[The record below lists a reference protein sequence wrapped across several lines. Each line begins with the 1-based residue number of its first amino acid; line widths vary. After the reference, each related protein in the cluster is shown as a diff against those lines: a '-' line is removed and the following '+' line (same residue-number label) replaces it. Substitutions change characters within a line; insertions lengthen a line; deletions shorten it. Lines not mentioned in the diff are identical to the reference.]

1 MITPSG
7 VTAAAYWNAIKA
19 GNPQH
24 VRIIFTDQNI
34 VLTDEDIDI
43 SAGVVIDDILNSDI
57 DLIFGKAVMKS
68 LRTRIYLSEK
78 TKYLI
83 WTGEFKM
90 EFGVEISGV
99 TKWVTVGY
107 FSGERPT
114 NLTTVEAVDFIAY
127 DRMQKFEILSD
138 NFFSSLTYPKTLK
151 QMYHLLV
158 DFVYGDTGST
168 HHYVDGDALT
178 ASFNRSYSASP
189 VETTGYTCRDVLAWM
204 AEAVGCY
211 AKINAAGKC
220 ELVWFR
226 DATSHVVSRNEEFQI
241 EHADLY
247 SGMIWNEFDTYT
259 WDEAE
264 LFTWDEVSGYYKG
277 VYGVRAVKVKQTTLG
292 MDFDWPQ
299 YGPWNVYTI
308 MDNPFLVIQDVVN
321 DPETYIKPIYDRLA
335 AFGGQLPMVT
345 DCVGNWCVETGD
357 IITVHLAMEIINC
370 PVFCRTL
377 TWTGGVRDHY
387 ETTGQKFR
395 NVVNDQQKQRIIN
408 NREIKM
414 YVESRYYDKKSGI
427 SIEEDGVDITG
438 NKHVI
443 IEADTGKWT
452 FDKNGLANQR
462 ISNGTTYAN
471 EIFHIAHQS
480 AYSSQKKD
488 PGIYYTVARGT
499 DQNGELQFTA
509 KSPTYS
515 GTWRLVVPGNGD
527 VNCLR
532 PDVSG
537 ARLGD
542 ASHRVALLSSNIYG
556 HSNGW
561 MYLIPDI
568 NNDDYIVCLYN
579 ADGRAHINT
588 ISGHYLEVNAF
599 ITTPSSR
606 DVKHDIRSLEDVGE
620 LIDRLRPVT
629 FVYDDDVH
637 ERQKTGLIY
646 EEVLDVFPEMCTE
659 DESAK
664 ALEYT
669 TLIPVLL
676 KEIQELRKRV
686 KDLEERMG

>member
-24 VRIIFTDQNI
+24 VRITFTDQNI

-43 SAGVVIDDILNSDI
+43 SSGVVIDDILNSDI
-57 DLIFGKAVMKS
+57 DLIFGKSVMKS
-68 LRTRIYLSEK
+68 VRMHIYQSEK

-83 WTGEFKM
+83 WTGEFTL
-90 EFGVEISGV
+90 EFGVVISG
-99 TKWVTVGY
+99 TTRWVRVGY
-107 FSGERPT
+107 FSGERPSNMET
-114 NLTTVEAVDFIAY
+114 SETVELIGY

-138 NFFSSLTYPKTLK
+138 DFFSNLTYPKTLK
-151 QMYHLLV
+151 QMYYLLV

-226 DATSHVVSRNEEFQI
+226 DATSHVVSRDEEFHI

-247 SGMIWNEFDTYT
+247 SGMIWNEFDQYT
-259 WDEAE
+259 WNEAE
-264 LFTWDEVSGYYKG
+264 LFTWDEVAGYYSA

-292 MDFDWPQ
+292 MDFDVPETA
-299 YGPWNVYTI
+299 PWNVYTI
-308 MDNPFLVIQDVVN
+308 MDNPFLVIQDVQN
-321 DPETYIKPIYDRLA
+321 DPTTYIKPIYDRLA

-357 IITVHLAMEIINC
+357 IITVHLAAETIHS

-377 TWTGGVRDHY
+377 TWKGSVQDHY
-387 ETTGQKFR
+387 ETTGKKFR
-395 NVVNDQQKQRIIN
+395 DIVNDRQKQRIIN

-414 YVESRYYDKKSGI
+414 YVESRYYDRKSGI
-427 SIEEDGVDITG
+427 SIEEDGVDILG

-462 ISNGTTYAN
+462 LSGSTFVN

-480 AYSSQKKD
+480 AYSSQRKD
-488 PGIYYTVARGT
+488 PGIYYVVDSSKG
-499 DQNGELQFTA
+499 QIQITA
-509 KSPTYS
+509 KSPNYS
-515 GTWRLVVPGNGD
+515 CTWRINVPNDGTAGS
-527 VNCLR
+527 LR
-532 PDVSG
+532 PDVNG
-537 ARLGD
+537 GNIGD
-542 ASHRVALLSSNIYG
+542 TDHHVTVYAQDIIG
-556 HSNGW
+556 TKSNGRIH
-561 MYLIPDI
+561 LIPDE
-568 NNDDYIVCLYN
+568 NDLSYQAWFYN
-579 ADGRAHINT
+579 EDGMVNLNT
-588 ISGHYLEVNAF
+588 MSGHYLTVNAY

-606 DVKHDIRSLEDVGE
+606 DVKHDIKSLDDVGSI
-620 LIDRLRPVT
+620 IDRLRPVS
-629 FVYDDDVH
+629 FIYDNDVN
-637 ERQKTGLIY
+637 EKRKAGLIY
-646 EEVLDVFPEMCTE
+646 EEVIDVFPEMCTQ
-659 DESAK
+659 DESKK

-669 TLIPVLL
+669 TLIPILL
-676 KEIQELRKRV
+676 KEIQSLRARV
-686 KDLEERMG
+686 KSLEERMG

>member
-83 WTGEFKM
+83 WTGEFKL

-438 NKHVI
+438 SKHVI
-443 IEADTGKWT
+443 IDADTGKWT
-452 FDKNGLANQR
+452 FDKKGLHHKKTGRNEEFQVCHASDLGTNYPGLSYDVDN
-462 ISNGTTYAN
+462 SNVGHVYL
-471 EIFHIAHQS
+471 S
-480 AYSSQKKD
+480 ARNTNYSS
-488 PGIYYTVARGT
+488 
-499 DQNGELQFTA
+499 
-509 KSPTYS
+509 
-515 GTWRLVVPGNGD
+515 TWVLEIPGNGSSGR
-527 VNCLR
+527 LR
-532 PDVSG
+532 PGIKGGQIGTADYYVNEIYLHKIIGDNQTNNHIYIAPDV
-537 ARLGD
+537 GD
-542 ASHRVALLSSNIYG
+542 DSYKVSIYQ
-556 HSNGW
+556 
-561 MYLIPDI
+561 
-568 NNDDYIVCLYN
+568 
-579 ADGRAHINT
+579 DGTYVVFNSAE
-588 ISGHYLEVNAF
+588 GHYLRCNAV
-599 ITTPSSR
+599 ITNPSSR
-606 DVKHDIRSLEDVGE
+606 DIKHDIRSLGDVGDI
-620 LIDRLRPVT
+620 IDQLQPVT
-629 FVYDDDVH
+629 FIYDNDPT
-637 ERQKTGLIY
+637 ERRKFGLIY
-646 EEVLDVFPEMCTE
+646 EDTEEVLPEICTQTE
-659 DESAK
+659 AEK
-664 ALEYT
+664 TLEYT
-669 TLIPVLL
+669 QLIPVLL